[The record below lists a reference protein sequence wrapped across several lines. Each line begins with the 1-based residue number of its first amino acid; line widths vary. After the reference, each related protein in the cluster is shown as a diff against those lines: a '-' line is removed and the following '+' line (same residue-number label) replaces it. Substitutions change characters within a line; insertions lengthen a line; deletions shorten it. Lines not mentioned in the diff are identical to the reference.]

1 MATSF
6 TRAWNSAVLATKSVS
21 QLISTSTP
29 ILPPGWMYAPTR
41 PSQAARPAFLAA
53 AARPFLRR
61 ISRALWASPLAST
74 SADLH
79 SIMPAPVSSRS
90 LRTISAEILMRNS
103 SMNAMNR
110 HENREDGPATVPWR
124 STPPS
129 GRGGGGGG
137 GPGLGP
143 AHLAPF
149 AARRRRL
156 RRPRLA
162 EAPSGPHRVRH
173 SAGEE
178 AYGAQGVVVP
188 RYHHVH
194 LVGVAVRVHHAHHRD
209 PQLAGL
215 GHRDRLL
222 AGIDHEDGVRHRL
235 HGLDALEVSLELAP
249 LFFEVGD
256 LLLGQPLV
264 APVRGHGLQLLQA
277 VQALAHGDEVGEEP
291 AQPGLIHI
299 RHPAPRGSLRDG
311 LLRLAL
317 GADEEEGLA
326 LGGRILH
333 GLQGLA
339 QHAGGL
345 PEVDETDALALPED
359 KVLHLRVPAAG
370 L

>member
-21 QLISTSTP
+21 QLISTSST
-29 ILPPGWMYAPTR
+29 ILPRGWMYAPTR

-129 GRGGGGGG
+129 GGGGGGDAR
-137 GPGLGP
+137 PGLGP

-156 RRPRLA
+156 RCPRLP
-162 EAPSGPHRVRH
+162 EAASGQHCVRH

-178 AYGAQGVVVP
+178 AHGT
-188 RYHHVH
+188 HV
-194 LVGVAVRVHHAHHRD
+194 LVGAR
-209 PQLAGL
+209 
-215 GHRDRLL
+215 
-222 AGIDHEDGVRHRL
+222 
-235 HGLDALEVSLELAP
+235 
-249 LFFEVGD
+249 
-256 LLLGQPLV
+256 
-264 APVRGHGLQLLQA
+264 
-277 VQALAHGDEVGEEP
+277 
-291 AQPGLIHI
+291 
-299 RHPAPRGSLRDG
+299 
-311 LLRLAL
+311 
-317 GADEEEGLA
+317 
-326 LGGRILH
+326 
-333 GLQGLA
+333 
-339 QHAGGL
+339 
-345 PEVDETDALALPED
+345 
-359 KVLHLRVPAAG
+359 
-370 L
+370 